1 MAVLSSSIEA
11 DVPVKF
17 ADGEWSEFVWRSLYG
32 SYAKGFADVS
42 ASLSELDADSGK
54 VTFEKEGEQLSKVS
68 VELEYT
74 PQRVADRK
82 QDIARA
88 QEHLDRDMQKFRT
101 FVLRRCDQL
110 SCRAA

>member
-11 DVPVKF
+11 GVPVRF
-17 ADGEWSEFVWRSLYG
+17 ADDEWTEFVWRSLYG

-54 VTFEKEGEQLSKVS
+54 VTIEKEGEQLSKVS

-74 PQRVADRK
+74 PPKNADRT

-88 QEHLDRDMQKFRT
+88 QLHLDRDMQKFRM
-101 FVLRRCDQL
+101 FVERRCDQL